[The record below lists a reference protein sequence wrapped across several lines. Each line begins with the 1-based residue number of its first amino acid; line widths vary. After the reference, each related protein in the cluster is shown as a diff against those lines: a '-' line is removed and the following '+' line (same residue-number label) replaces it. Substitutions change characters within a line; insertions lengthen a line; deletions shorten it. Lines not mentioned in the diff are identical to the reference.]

1 MHLDQFNYHLPEGL
15 IAKHPPQN
23 RTDARLLLFINE
35 VIKHKQ
41 ISALSSVITENDIL
55 VLNETSVIPARL
67 FGTKETGGKVEV
79 MLEKIIEDNRTLV
92 RLNLLDQSKKNHL
105 YILCMTAKHF
115 QQHA

>member
-41 ISALSSVITENDIL
+41 ISALNSVITKNDIL
-55 VLNETSVIPARL
+55 EHMGGWGVRVKFSSYRNRLRNEKDIKLTKDRYEVI
-67 FGTKETGGKVEV
+67 
-79 MLEKIIEDNRTLV
+79 EK
-92 RLNLLDQSKKNHL
+92 
-105 YILCMTAKHF
+105 
-115 QQHA
+115 